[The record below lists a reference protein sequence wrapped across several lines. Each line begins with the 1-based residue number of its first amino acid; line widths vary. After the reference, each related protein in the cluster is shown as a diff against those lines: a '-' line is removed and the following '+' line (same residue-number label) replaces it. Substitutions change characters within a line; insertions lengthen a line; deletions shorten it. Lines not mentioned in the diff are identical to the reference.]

1 MRVRRKSPAA
11 SRVTFSCSSVKAN
24 SDVRS
29 MAIEVE
35 LALLN
40 MDLSHVDV
48 EVADRV
54 GPELPLVRLAAS
66 DLGQAG
72 SAARNR

>member
-1 MRVRRKSPAA
+1 
-11 SRVTFSCSSVKAN
+11 
-24 SDVRS
+24 